1 MSQVSPKKSKIGPI
15 LTLATLAFFLAA
27 GVYYVI
33 AQTRETKRMEQTL
46 IERYGWANEYI
57 PAIDGSISPQ
67 RMEKFLH
74 VRKMVQPGCLDYQAI
89 LDDLIDLETIETNQD
104 LSSTEKVTQGIRGA
118 INVFSSPSKF
128 LKFLE
133 VRNRTLLAEE
143 MGLGEYIYIYVAVYG
158 EQLAQA
164 SDSVY
169 SGMEDAYISPRA
181 RNEFVMILKN
191 QLAVLDAAG
200 PEASNARLT
209 TELREEIEALKNGSH
224 TSPWPNGP
232 TGRTRESLAP
242 YHEQLVELYC
252 SGIVKIEL
260 QQKNRGLEF
269 EG

>member
-1 MSQVSPKKSKIGPI
+1 MSKASQKKNKIGPI
-15 LTLATLAFFLAA
+15 ITLATVAFFLAA
-27 GVYYVI
+27 GIYYVV
-33 AQTRETKRMEQTL
+33 AQTRETKRMEQAL
-46 IERYGWANEYI
+46 IERYGWANEYT

-67 RMEKFLH
+67 RMEKFIL
-74 VRKMVQPGCLDYQAI
+74 VRKMVQPGCLDYQSI
-89 LDDLIDLETIETNQD
+89 LDDLIDLEAIETNQD
-104 LSSTEKVTQGIRGA
+104 LSSTKKVTTGIGGA

-158 EQLAQA
+158 EQLAQE

-181 RNEFVMILKN
+181 RNEFVMILRN
-191 QLAVLDAAG
+191 QLAAMDTSGSEAASAG
-200 PEASNARLT
+200 LA
-209 TELREEIEALKNGSH
+209 TELREEIEALEDGSH
-224 TSPWPNGP
+224 ESPWPHGP
-232 TGRTRESLAP
+232 SGRTRESLAP
-242 YHEQLVELYC
+242 YQEQLVELYC
-252 SGIVKIEL
+252 PGIVKIEL